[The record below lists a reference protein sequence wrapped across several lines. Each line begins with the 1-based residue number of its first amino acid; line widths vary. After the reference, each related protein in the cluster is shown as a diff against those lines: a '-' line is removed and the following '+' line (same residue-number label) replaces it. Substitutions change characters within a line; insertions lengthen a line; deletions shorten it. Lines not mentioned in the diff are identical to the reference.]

1 MFDIQLL
8 EYAIPPL
15 LIHNSV
21 CQDIVDPSLW
31 NNIKLSFLS
40 NLIKHAIGTR
50 WRIIVSTTFDI
61 SGMMVEAPVSELLQ
75 LLNESFCQI

>member
-21 CQDIVDPSLW
+21 CQDIVD
-31 NNIKLSFLS
+31 NIKPSFLS
-40 NLIKHAIGTR
+40 NLIK
-50 WRIIVSTTFDI
+50 
-61 SGMMVEAPVSELLQ
+61 MQ
-75 LLNESFCQI
+75 LEQGEES